1 MAYALK
7 FDSDTLRKRG
17 VALDALT
24 GDALGGV
31 IVESLNTALNDT
43 YDLARNRMVTGIN
56 LTDDYL
62 RRKMPITLA
71 TAAKPQASI
80 VAEGRETLLRNYAA
94 NLLLVPRVTAGNN
107 RNRGKIG
114 IPQGMKQYGTSVA
127 VTKSGRERFPKTFML
142 PLNKGD
148 EAGGNG
154 LGVFTRAPGAKK
166 PRVMLGPAV
175 YQLFKYQLNGTLLDE
190 TEASLAKTLADQVEA
205 AMTKALSE

>member
-1 MAYALK
+1 MVYALK

-31 IVESLNTALNDT
+31 IVQSLNDT
-43 YDLARNRMVTGIN
+43 LDEAYDLARERMVTGIN
-56 LTDDYL
+56 LTDRYL
-62 RRKMPITLA
+62 RRKMVLKHA
-71 TAAKPQASI
+71 TPTTAKAS
-80 VAEGRETLLRNYAA
+80 VTAEGNETQLRNFGA
-94 NLLLVPRVTAGNN
+94 NLLLVPRVTTKPN
-107 RNRGKIG
+107 RNQGKIG
-114 IPQGMKQYGTSVA
+114 IPQGMKQYGSSIQVPKA
-127 VTKSGRERFPKTFML
+127 GRERFPFAFLM
-142 PLNKGD
+142 PLNKGT

-154 LGVFTRAPGAKK
+154 LGVFTRAKGAEK

-190 TEASLAKTLADQVEA
+190 TEEALAKTLADQVEA